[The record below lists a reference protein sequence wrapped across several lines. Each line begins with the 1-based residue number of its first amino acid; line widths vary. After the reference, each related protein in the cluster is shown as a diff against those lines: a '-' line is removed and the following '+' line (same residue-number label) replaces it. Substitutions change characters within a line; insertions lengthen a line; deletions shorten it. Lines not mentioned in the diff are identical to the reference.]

1 MWVHLNDPTEEQ
13 LAQAF
18 SLPLHDVA
26 HEVLARVRDFD
37 EDVFSNIDAH
47 DGYLVGEIAL
57 PVEDDSPDQIGTVG
71 VRILANFDTLVTV
84 IRTPRAIPT
93 GYSVPDL
100 GGVVALAQEKQFSV
114 GNSIWALIDHVT
126 DEVHR
131 QLDEAVDGAAAL
143 ESALDSED
151 DPPEGARRLI
161 SDLRHTFLAI
171 RAIAQPLL
179 DLTTEIIDDRLD
191 LRRVGPEAEEELFP
205 RETEIR
211 VIDSRAKLRHA
222 IARVDHGL
230 QIMSTL
236 SDNLKEFLAREQAD
250 AGNRMAAIASI
261 MLLPT
266 FVVGLY
272 GMNIDP
278 DSFPEMGFLNGYLF
292 AWILIAGLTAAQIA
306 FFRRRRWL

>member
-1 MWVHLNDPTEEQ
+1 MWSHLMDPTEEQ
-13 LAQAF
+13 LSQAF
-18 SLPLHDVA
+18 PIQLHEVA
-26 HEVLARVRDFD
+26 QDVLARVRDFD

-57 PVEDDSPDQIGTVG
+57 PVEDDSPDRIGTVG
-71 VRILANFDTLVTV
+71 VRLLANFDRLVTV
-84 IRTPRAIPT
+84 IRTPRAIPA

-100 GGVVALAQEKQFSV
+100 SAVVRAAESHKYSV
-114 GNSIWALIDHVT
+114 GNAIWSLIDHVT

-131 QLDEAVDGAAAL
+131 QLDEAVDGASRL
-143 ESALDSED
+143 EESLDSEE

-179 DLTTEIIDDRLD
+179 DLTTEIIEDRLD
-191 LRRVGPEAEEELFP
+191 LRRQSGEVADELFP

-222 IARVDHGL
+222 IARADHGL

-236 SDNLKEFLAREQAD
+236 SDNLKEFLARAQAD

-278 DSFPEMGFLNGYLF
+278 ESFPEMGFLNGYLF
-292 AWILIAGLTAAQIA
+292 AWILIAALTAAQIA
-306 FFRRRRWL
+306 FFRKRRWL